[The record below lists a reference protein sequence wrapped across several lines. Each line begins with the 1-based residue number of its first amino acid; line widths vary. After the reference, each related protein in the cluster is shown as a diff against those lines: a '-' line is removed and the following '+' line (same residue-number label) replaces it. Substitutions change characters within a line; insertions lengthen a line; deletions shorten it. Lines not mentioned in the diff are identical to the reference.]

1 MAKTHTK
8 INQLTGETLK
18 GFAYA
23 NNTDKELV
31 DDVLATRDPATKE
44 TEIAREYDVI
54 KDVQN
59 VTYTGT
65 GIDNINI
72 INLVGNST
80 YTVTVDS
87 PLQTIRSLNQNA
99 WIDNDCFFGNY
110 SPSDSIFS
118 VNVDPSIGHIS
129 TPEPVIS
136 GTFTS
141 GEYIT
146 GNLGSTGNF
155 ISYNGTDFVY
165 ASISPFIV
173 GEVITGTSSGAS
185 ITISGTQTSTG
196 KETFT
201 WSENSRDLQTI
212 LSSGVLICE
221 TTPQTIGLVNTCEV
235 TFGFTS
241 GHDTNG
247 EYRFFHGT
255 GNILFQANSFTGTI
269 SDGEVVTGL
278 TSGATAKAWIRN
290 YGQDFVYLI
299 PVSGA
304 FVPGETI
311 SGASGSFQTTTI
323 AYITDTLSITDGVTT
338 DVNVPII
345 LQISGNSE
353 QISFDGGNLQFNFAN
368 DFPAQQPWRVV
379 GDNWVIFN
387 SQTVTTITTGYES
400 NQITFPGVPFPID
413 GSAMVATDGTDKIAV
428 GALDMKQFG
437 QSYLTSGIV
446 ALYGD
451 GSQTTFTTQKG
462 FANMNLYDS
471 ATNKSMNVNYSGDNF
486 ELSGNNGSGSY
497 GLTIDPNSF
506 RYNTNGNNFTL
517 PTSPGAGAG
526 YVVTDVNGNGVLTL
540 EPAAGGTIP
549 GNNYE
554 VVLSD
559 GTGGATTTANFQYN
573 TATLV
578 PTILSNEGIYY
589 DPSTRFAFL
598 GDNNGIYNNNYVRVN
613 DSSNEVV
620 INTNP
625 NGSIHIGD
633 TAGTTLQIVVA
644 PPTNE
649 FKVGRVFSNQN
660 FIYANGN
667 SGLVTIGDTDYIF
680 TGSNMYLD
688 TASGVFTNVVSS
700 MWQVTDTVGTPLIQ
714 ADTVNNKTIIS
725 AAKTSINLQA
735 YSDDTAAGIGGLVT
749 GELYQTDGTGAAP
762 LNVAG
767 IVMIKQ

>member
-31 DDVLATRDPATKE
+31 DDVLATRDPITNY
-44 TEIAREYDVI
+44 TEIAREYDVQSTDI
-54 KDVQN
+54 QF
-59 VTYTGT
+59 TGT
-65 GIDNINI
+65 GNNDLSVNSIITPRPYTLTIDSQDNYSGLYFNGIGINDVSVGYLTYSGQRPIYFQFGIIATNDELSTGSGGFTGTPINGELFTTGSGANFKFISYDSGTDTIYAYDVSTSPAPSPSEVFNGSQSGASVTVANVFVIGTNEVGAWSDSNSNNGVWSIQPTVAYTIGLPANTLDVTFNGSGHTLGDIWQTFFVKGSVNIN
-72 INLVGNST
+72 LL
-80 YTVTVDS
+80 S
-87 PLQTIRSLNQNA
+87 P
-99 WIDNDCFFGNY
+99 
-110 SPSDSIFS
+110 
-118 VNVDPSIGHIS
+118 
-129 TPEPVIS
+129 S

-141 GEYIT
+141 GETITQASNPGASATVGIDNGGNLSLINIVGQLNLGASSGLIT
-146 GNLGSTGNF
+146 GSLSGQTATLDVVT
-155 ISYNGTDFVY
+155 SYSD
-165 ASISPFIV
+165 
-173 GEVITGTSSGAS
+173 
-185 ITISGTQTSTG
+185 
-196 KETFT
+196 TFT
-201 WSENSRDLQTI
+201 WTDGTTTENQVVI
-212 LSSGVLICE
+212 
-221 TTPQTIGLVNTCEV
+221 
-235 TFGFTS
+235 TS
-241 GHDTNG
+241 GNQVLDS
-247 EYRFFHGT
+247 
-255 GNILFQANSFTGTI
+255 GNIAIQFSSTTGH
-269 SDGEVVTGL
+269 
-278 TSGATAKAWIRN
+278 
-290 YGQDFVYLI
+290 
-299 PVSGA
+299 
-304 FVPGETI
+304 
-311 SGASGSFQTTTI
+311 
-323 AYITDTLSITDGVTT
+323 
-338 DVNVPII
+338 NVGD
-345 LQISGNSE
+345 QFN
-353 QISFDGGNLQFNFAN
+353 ISF
-368 DFPAQQPWRVV
+368 P
-379 GDNWVIFN
+379 I
-387 SQTVTTITTGYES
+387 TTITTGYES

>member
-31 DDVLATRDPATKE
+31 DDVLATRDPVTKE

-87 PLQTIRSLNQNA
+87 PLQTIRSLNPNA

-110 SPSDSIFS
+110 SPSDSVFS
-118 VNVDPSIGHIS
+118 VSVDPGIGHIS

-136 GTFTS
+136 GTFTQ

-201 WSENSRDLQTI
+201 WSENSRDLQTV
-212 LSSGVLICE
+212 LSSGTLICE

-255 GNILFQANSFTGTI
+255 GNILFQTNSFTGTI

-278 TSGATAKAWIRN
+278 TSGATAKAWSRY
-290 YGQDFVYLI
+290 YGPDFVYLI

-311 SGASGSFQTTTI
+311 SGASGSFQTTNIT
-323 AYITDTLSITDGVTT
+323 YITDTLSITDGVTT

-345 LQISGNSE
+345 LQTSGNSE

-400 NQITFPGVPFPID
+400 NPVTFPGVPFPINV
-413 GSAMVATDGTDKIAV
+413 SAMVSTDGTDKMAV
-428 GALDMKQFG
+428 GVLDLSPLG
-437 QSYLTSGIV
+437 STPLASGTI
-446 ALYGD
+446 AIYGD
-451 GSQTTFTTQKG
+451 GSQSTFTMQKG
-462 FANMNLYDS
+462 SSNINITDS
-471 ATNKSMNVNYSGDNF
+471 S
-486 ELSGNNGSGSY
+486 NGSSINIDMTTGSPYSIIGFDGSNNY
-497 GLTIDPNSF
+497 GLSIGPNQFVYS
-506 RYNTNGNNFTL
+506 TNGVQTFL
-517 PTSPGAGAG
+517 PNTYGNPGDVATTDGAGT
-526 YVVTDVNGNGVLTL
+526 VTWQPGGGSITGNQ
-540 EPAAGGTIP
+540 
-549 GNNYE
+549 YE
-554 VVLSD
+554 VVVSN
-559 GTGGATTTANFQYN
+559 GTGGTQQSSSFKWDYSGNI
-573 TATLV
+573 
-578 PTILSNEGIYY
+578 PTILSTQGIYY